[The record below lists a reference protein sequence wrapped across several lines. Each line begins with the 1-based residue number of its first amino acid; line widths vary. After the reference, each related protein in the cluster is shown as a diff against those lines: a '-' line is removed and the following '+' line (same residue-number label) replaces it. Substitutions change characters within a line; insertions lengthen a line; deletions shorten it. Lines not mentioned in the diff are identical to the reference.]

1 MDNSIKIWKYL
12 LPFLQENEDLQ
23 AKMNI
28 DNILP
33 LAAAPETKYPI
44 VIYHRDSIETTYT
57 KGIGWSNRVYI
68 SLDIYTLDYT
78 EGTEI
83 TNIIRNI
90 FENKS
95 LKTDEIRISDIYVS
109 YINESW
115 AEDAYRQTIQ
125 FNMTV
130 E

>member
-33 LAAAPETKYPI
+33 LAAAAETKYPI

-57 KGIGWSNRVYI
+57 KGIGWSNKVYI

-83 TNIIRNI
+83 ANIIRNI

-125 FNMTV
+125 FTMTV

>member
-1 MDNSIKIWKYL
+1 MDNSIMIWKYL

-33 LAAAPETKYPI
+33 LAAAAETKYPI

-57 KGIGWSNRVYI
+57 KGRGWSNRVYI

-95 LKTDEIRISDIYVS
+95 LTTDEIRISDIYVS

-125 FNMTV
+125 FIMTV